1 MKKRT
6 HTHTYFEISSSRVHD
21 FTLVV
26 EAFFGPWTKI
36 GPLTFFF
43 SFPFFS
49 SSSQNTPLSLSLS
62 LCFLLSRHKKKHAP
76 SRGRESV
83 ESLLLALPFSSRA
96 FFLFFICRDIV
107 CIFFYR
113 KNKTKEQ
120 KPSDRRERKK
130 GGGEV
135 LEEFFFGSG
144 WGG

>member
-62 LCFLLSRHKKKHAP
+62 LFFIIASQKEARTQPRARK
-76 SRGRESV
+76 RREFTTRS
-83 ESLLLALPFSSRA
+83 A
-96 FFLFFICRDIV
+96 FFIARVLLVLYMPRYRMYFFLSQKQDKR
-107 CIFFYR
+107 
-113 KNKTKEQ
+113 TKAKRQ
-120 KPSDRRERKK
+120 KRKK
-130 GGGEV
+130 EGGG
-135 LEEFFFGSG
+135 
-144 WGG
+144 